1 MREKEECKMTSMLPA
16 LQMGRCSSGILGK
29 RMQKEEK
36 TWNKLEQRRDEKV
49 ALDSVESGVP
59 LGI

>member
-1 MREKEECKMTSMLPA
+1 MREKEEGKMISMFPA
-16 LQMGRCSSGILGK
+16 WANESVLIWHSKKGK
-29 RMQKEEK
+29 IKEEK

-49 ALDSVESGVP
+49 ALDSIESGVP